1 MVINALGGQKLP
13 VYAAGANVRDW
24 LHVDDHAGA
33 IHLVAEA
40 GAVGARY
47 MIGGGSERANID
59 VVRAI
64 CTILD
69 ETVPDQ
75 RNGAHERLIA
85 FVEDRA
91 GHDFRYAVDSARIKA
106 LGWRPRTGFDEGL
119 RETVRWYCDNRQWWQ
134 GEAAKAGV
142 AASA

>member
-1 MVINALGGQKLP
+1 
-13 VYAAGANVRDW
+13 
-24 LHVDDHAGA
+24 
-33 IHLVAEA
+33 
-40 GAVGARY
+40 

-64 CTILD
+64 CAILD
-69 ETVPDQ
+69 ERVPDR

-91 GHDFRYAVDSARIKA
+91 GHDFRYAVDPARIKA
-106 LGWRPRTGFDEGL
+106 LGWRPRTDFEEGL
-119 RETVRWYCDNRQWWQ
+119 RNTVGWYCDNRAWWQ
-134 GEAAKAGV
+134 GEAAKVGV